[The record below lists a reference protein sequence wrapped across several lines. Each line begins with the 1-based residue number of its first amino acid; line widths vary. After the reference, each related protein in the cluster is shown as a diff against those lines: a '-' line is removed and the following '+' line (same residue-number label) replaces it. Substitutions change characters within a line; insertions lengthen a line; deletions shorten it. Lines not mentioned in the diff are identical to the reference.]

1 MSKDN
6 TFKVLYSRS
15 EFVDIMCNKCC
26 TAFQVNFGSAIK
38 CPNCGKE

>member
-1 MSKDN
+1 MSRSN
-6 TFKVLYSRS
+6 CFIILYSRS
-15 EFVDIMCNKCC
+15 EFVDIMCDKCR